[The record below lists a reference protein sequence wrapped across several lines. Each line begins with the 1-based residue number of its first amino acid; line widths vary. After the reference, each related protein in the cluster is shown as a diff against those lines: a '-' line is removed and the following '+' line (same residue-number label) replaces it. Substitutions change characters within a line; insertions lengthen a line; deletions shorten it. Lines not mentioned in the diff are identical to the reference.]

1 MESPLDAVSSPLA
14 NGAQNLCLL
23 RLSAIGDVTHVV
35 PVVRVIQD
43 QLPKTKITWVCG
55 KVERDVLS
63 ALTGERFVVF
73 DKKAGWRAYRDL
85 RRELNDERFDV
96 LLHMQVAV
104 RANLASACIQ
114 ADVKLGWDK
123 GRSRELHR
131 RFVHRSIEHVARQ
144 HQVQGFLSFA
154 RALGLQAD
162 EPEWDLPVSRE
173 GVEFAD
179 RVLPGGQKTLLIS
192 PCSSHTLRNWPADRY
207 AAVADHAVER
217 HGMRVA
223 LTGGRSDLEAS
234 TGKAIERSMKHR
246 TLNLI
251 GKDTLPTSLA
261 LLQRSDVVL
270 SPDSGPAHLA
280 DALGTPV
287 VGLYAC
293 TRSRRSG
300 PYRSLD
306 LCVDRFAEASR
317 RFLGK
322 DPDTVRWDKRIEKP
336 GVMELIQVDDVIE
349 RLDAAVARQE

>member
-1 MESPLDAVSSPLA
+1 
-14 NGAQNLCLL
+14 
-23 RLSAIGDVTHVV
+23 
-35 PVVRVIQD
+35 
-43 QLPKTKITWVCG
+43 
-55 KVERDVLS
+55 
-63 ALTGERFVVF
+63 
-73 DKKAGWRAYRDL
+73 
-85 RRELNDERFDV
+85 
-96 LLHMQVAV
+96 
-104 RANLASACIQ
+104 
-114 ADVKLGWDK
+114 
-123 GRSRELHR
+123 
-131 RFVHRSIEHVARQ
+131 
-144 HQVQGFLSFA
+144 
-154 RALGLQAD
+154 
-162 EPEWDLPVSRE
+162 
-173 GVEFAD
+173 
-179 RVLPGGQKTLLIS
+179 
-192 PCSSHTLRNWPADRY
+192 
-207 AAVADHAVER
+207 
-217 HGMRVA
+217 MRVA

-234 TGKAIERSMKHR
+234 TGEAIERSMKHR

-306 LCVDRFAEASR
+306 LCVDRFAEAAR